1 MNHSMQVLLHL
12 FIMTWSMPLPC
23 VTNFSLRRTIFP
35 SLFWGNV
42 FWQLSIF
49 LSSLVLQ
56 FLFKRDSLSYLS
68 LFLSSLMTQILFK
81 TDLRF
86 FFLFPESSASTIWND
101 FRFPLPQIRF
111 YIFISFS
118 LFLSDFPVSRFWSQ
132 LTL

>member
-23 VTNFSLRRTIFP
+23 VTNFFVTSHSFSFIILRQCF
-35 SLFWGNV
+35 LA
-42 FWQLSIF
+42 IF
-49 LSSLVLQ
+49 LSSLVLH

-68 LFLSSLMTQILFK
+68 LFSSSLMTQFLFK
-81 TDLRF
+81 RDLRF
-86 FFLFPESSASTIWND
+86 FFLFPESTASTIWND

-111 YIFISFS
+111 YIFIRFS
-118 LFLSDFPVSRFWSQ
+118 LFLSDLPVSRFWSQ